1 MSGIDVPISLPTDAS
16 GPRAAADVVR
26 QLEGVLGALG
36 PAAEKGSRAA
46 VSGMAKMAAQITA
59 AKREAGALNAALSVI
74 SAKKQAGFDLLA
86 AKGGQAAALNQQKGI
101 ISAQLN
107 GQKIFGDLGKQ
118 RVKNEGAAEVASIKG
133 AIQQQSQARA
143 QAHAQEMARIKA
155 RAQAEGRAVKVA
167 KPTASPGA
175 SGSGFDLN
183 GLLGGAATGIVAAIS
198 AIYAALGILSAKFAV
213 ALVSA
218 QAFKEGT
225 QLAFTKLLGSATA
238 ANATFRSTVAIA
250 GQIGVGFKDA
260 LQGVNALMAKG
271 FKADE
276 AQNLVK
282 AMADLKAVV
291 PDANI
296 GNLLLAISQIKS
308 KGVLQMEE
316 LQGQI
321 AEAGLSVSVVLE
333 EIGKKIGKSAAEVRK
348 MISAGKISADAG
360 VAGIMAA
367 IQKTTGQ
374 PLGKAAED
382 ASKTLGGLIARAQD
396 LPGAILMMAEPKTGL
411 ERLKGALSN
420 VLAAFAPGTASGD
433 RFAAALGGLGD
444 AFSSVLT
451 GITGKGGADALTGFV
466 DGMSGAIKSIS
477 RLIAGVGS
485 IMGPVLGGL
494 IKGLGEGMKAG
505 NRGSSSALSDAESYA
520 KLGRALGQL
529 AEVAGKAIGYL
540 VSIGAALSADDNQNA
555 SEGYAASLNRIIA
568 AAMGVQAVASQIYG
582 AATSIGSSLVAG
594 IIAGINMAAP
604 GLLGVVGALANM
616 TTASFKAPVKIA
628 SPSGVWR
635 DEIGYQLPA
644 GAAQGVQKGAPL
656 LLNAAGRLAMQT
668 TGAGKLGNAHGAGAG
683 RPVVI
688 EAGAFVFHGATR
700 SDADFIE
707 ARIRAVL
714 REVA

>member
-1 MSGIDVPISLPTDAS
+1 VSGIDVPISLPTDAS
-16 GPRAAADVVR
+16 SVSSAASVVKSLSATLIGIGPAAASGASSAVAAISKVAAASNRAAASAKA
-26 QLEGVLGALG
+26 QANALERIGAKKSAGIEIANAKGFQAAQLGA
-36 PAAEKGSRAA
+36 
-46 VSGMAKMAAQITA
+46 
-59 AKREAGALNAALSVI
+59 
-74 SAKKQAGFDLLA
+74 
-86 AKGGQAAALNQQKGI
+86 
-101 ISAQLN
+101 
-107 GQKIFGDLGKQ
+107 QKILGDLGKQ
-118 RVKNEGAAEVASIKG
+118 RAKQEGAVELAAIKG
-133 AIQQQSQARA
+133 SIQQQSQARA

-155 RAQAEGRAVKVA
+155 RAQAEGRSVKVA
-167 KPTASPGA
+167 KPTAPVKGA
-175 SGSGFDLN
+175 AGGSGFDLN
-183 GLLGGAATGIVAAIS
+183 GLLGGAATGIVAALS
-198 AIYAALGILSAKFAV
+198 AVYVALGVLSARFAV

-466 DGMSGAIKSIS
+466 EGMSGAIKSLS
-477 RLIAGVGS
+477 RMIEGIGA
-485 IMGPVLGGL
+485 IFGPVLGGL

-505 NRGSSSALSDAESYA
+505 NRGSQSAVSSAESYA
-520 KLGRALGQL
+520 QLGRALGQL
-529 AEVAGKAIGYL
+529 AEVAGKAIGWL
-540 VSIGAALSADDNQNA
+540 VSLGLAINADNNQDTA
-555 SEGYAASLNRIIA
+555 GGLAGKIDSIVS
-568 AAMGVQAVASQIYG
+568 AAMAVQAVASAIYSS
-582 AATSIGSSLVAG
+582 AISIGNSLVAG

-604 GLLGVVGALANM
+604 GLMGVVGALANM
-616 TTASFKAPVKIA
+616 TTASFKAPVAIA

-644 GAAQGVQKGAPL
+644 GAAQGVAKGAPL
-656 LLNAAGRLAMQT
+656 LLNAAGKLAVQT
-668 TGAGKLGNAHGAGAG
+668 TGAGSLGNGGQATGG
-683 RPVVI
+683 RSVVI
-688 EAGAFVFHGATR
+688 EGGVHFHGMTR
-700 SDADFIE
+700 SDADFFD
-707 ARIRAVL
+707 ARMRNLL